1 MERGLDFI
9 YQQWLP
15 HTPSNLPFPS
25 TTLAM
30 GGHKRQTPDT
40 SGHAS
45 TSTTQGGGAVV
56 VELGGIAD
64 HIEKLKQVTT
74 GTQKLVGLLGE
85 QLQALSGTI
94 PVLRALQ
101 IVRVCFHP
109 IDLRR
114 PESHRR

>member
-1 MERGLDFI
+1 M
-9 YQQWLP
+9 
-15 HTPSNLPFPS
+15 
-25 TTLAM
+25 
-30 GGHKRQTPDT
+30 
-40 SGHAS
+40 
-45 TSTTQGGGAVV
+45 VV
-56 VELGGIAD
+56 DLGGIAD

-109 IDLRR
+109 IDLRTVDLSCIVDKR
-114 PESHRR
+114 AKGAVARMS